1 MFIYILFPIKW
12 FVNGYLQKKLIIFR
26 IFFTFFDTTADISAR
41 NINQSV
47 NYRTK
52 SYFTRKLFRFD
63 IDFNL
68 YLMYNRI
75 ESIICARMR
84 A

>member
-1 MFIYILFPIKW
+1 MFIYILFPIKS
-12 FVNGYLQKKLIIFR
+12 FVNEYLQKNINYFSDTFSAFR
-26 IFFTFFDTTADISAR
+26 QCGRFSAR

-52 SYFTRKLFRFD
+52 SDFTEKLFRFD
-63 IDFNL
+63 IDFNC

-75 ESIICARMR
+75 ERIICARMR